1 MKQTQKGNCW
11 IGVTQA
17 DDSGLILPSRVGK
30 HTDEFIEE
38 LVVNTEG
45 KTDCLIGHT
54 DGWGGYER
62 VLGHEV
68 NHLIGKENTQKL
80 ERTNG
85 ILRQHRGR
93 WHRRQNKFAKRWQ
106 QTQIT
111 VRLAVGYF
119 NWIWIHS
126 RHQNTAA
133 QRSGLAIAP
142 WSWDDL
148 VSYPTLC

>member
-1 MKQTQKGNCW
+1 MKQTQKGDCW

-62 VLGHEV
+62 VLSDEV
-68 NHLIGKENTQKL
+68 
-80 ERTNG
+80 
-85 ILRQHRGR
+85 
-93 WHRRQNKFAKRWQ
+93 
-106 QTQIT
+106 
-111 VRLAVGYF
+111 
-119 NWIWIHS
+119 
-126 RHQNTAA
+126 
-133 QRSGLAIAP
+133 
-142 WSWDDL
+142 
-148 VSYPTLC
+148 